1 MHCTPYGR
9 LRVMSVDQAFLR
21 LYEIIVRLR
30 SPEGCP
36 WDREQTAVSLR
47 RHLIEE
53 TYEVV
58 HAIED
63 GDTDQLRN
71 ELGDL
76 LLHVVMQATI
86 AEQRGEFTLADVL
99 EEVMK
104 KLIRRHPHVF
114 GSARATH
121 PDEVKRN
128 WERLKMQEGRASRLQ
143 GIPASL
149 PALQRALRMQ
159 QRAAH
164 VGFDWKTTDEVWV
177 KVREELGE
185 LEVAF
190 STTSTRKREEEFGD
204 FLFSLVNLARFLKV
218 HPEDALRHTNR
229 KFERRF
235 RYIERELARRGR
247 SPEEATLEEMDAL
260 WEKAKGRTKARQ
272 GE

>member
-1 MHCTPYGR
+1 MPRPAPRIPADPFRRFVMIVRR
-9 LRVMSVDQAFLR
+9 LRRD
-21 LYEIIVRLR
+21 
-30 SPEGCP
+30 CP
-36 WDREQTAVSLR
+36 WDRRQTHRSLR
-47 RHLIEE
+47 HSLIEE

-99 EEVMK
+99 EEVMT

-114 GSARATH
+114 GNARASN

-149 PALQRALRMQ
+149 PALQRAMRMQ

-164 VGFDWKTTDEVWV
+164 VGFDWKATSEVWA
-177 KVREELGE
+177 KVREEVGE
-185 LEVAF
+185 LEAALA
-190 STTSTRKREEEFGD
+190 TPSTRKREEEFGD
-204 FLFSLVNLARFLKV
+204 FLFSLVNLARFLKI

-260 WEKAKGRTKARQ
+260 WEKAKGRKKTRQ
-272 GE
+272 GDRV